1 MINVKCLF
9 QIIEIR
15 IMMFWSQRYVVLVAA
30 VSAVI
35 LSDFIAA
42 RSSYD
47 GKRQKIPN
55 LFLNHYLK
63 IKVDCWFVLIWNL
76 ISILKG
82 KRWATKNTIMNK
94 MVTTTRIPDR
104 MWVYHLLDHHHFWGR
119 LSTVC
124 KVRNVKWEYICL
136 HI

>member
-1 MINVKCLF
+1 
-9 QIIEIR
+9 
-15 IMMFWSQRYVVLVAA
+15 MFWSQRSVVLVAA

-55 LFLNHYLK
+55 LFLNHYVLNKSRLLIRINLK
-63 IKVDCWFVLIWNL
+63 FYFY
-76 ISILKG
+76 ILKG
-82 KRWATKNTIMNK
+82 KSWAAKSTIMTK
-94 MVTTTRIPDR
+94 MVITTGIPDR

-124 KVRNVKWEYICL
+124 N
-136 HI
+136 